1 MKRSIFCV
9 GILPVLSG
17 EDVPGHDE
25 PGPRP
30 RHLRHLRAGEGLQGT
45 ESRDC
50 DILTKFMEAVLKCRL
65 CMIGAANDPGAG
77 HPHGGGENAAALQ
90 VQTIQA
96 NLWTIPC

>member
-1 MKRSIFCV
+1 MEHYNSVLEITFHFWEYINGNQTFILDSHRPFVCSADRRDRTVKHPSFCI

-45 ESRDC
+45 EARD
-50 DILTKFMEAVLKCRL
+50 L
-65 CMIGAANDPGAG
+65 
-77 HPHGGGENAAALQ
+77 
-90 VQTIQA
+90 
-96 NLWTIPC
+96 